1 VDFKNGSS
9 ALITILIMIVVISIA
24 AFGFIILVDKMDQHV
39 ITTNTSDLTGINY
52 TSGVYTSDIYNATNE
67 TAHGLSN
74 IMPNFI
80 WIVIIFFMVVFL
92 TILALA
98 LKQH

>member
-9 ALITILIMIVVISIA
+9 ALITILLMVVVISIA

-39 ITTNTSDLTGINY
+39 NATDTTNLTGI
-52 TSGVYTSDIYNATNE
+52 TYTSDIYNATNE